1 FARDVRDDDT
11 ALDALT
17 IAPVAP
23 GAPSD
28 LLERRPDIRQAES
41 RLKAAHAQIGA
52 ARAAFFPRIA
62 LTTDYG
68 SVSDAFSSL
77 FAAGTSVWTFAPR
90 ITLPIFAGGR
100 NRANLDVANARR
112 HIAVAEYEKTVQVAF
127 REVADAFTARDW
139 IERQLAAQRDVHA
152 ADDARLKLAE
162 RRYAGGVATY
172 LELLDAQR
180 STYESGQE
188 LIRLRQ
194 LRLANAIALYR
205 ALG

>member
-1 FARDVRDDDT
+1 
-11 ALDALT
+11 
-17 IAPVAP
+17 
-23 GAPSD
+23 
-28 LLERRPDIRQAES
+28 
-41 RLKAAHAQIGA
+41 
-52 ARAAFFPRIA
+52 
-62 LTTDYG
+62 
-68 SVSDAFSSL
+68 
-77 FAAGTSVWTFAPR
+77 
-90 ITLPIFAGGR
+90 
-100 NRANLDVANARR
+100 ARR

-205 ALG
+205 ALGGGWTPGTAVDDA